1 MSAQPTGGAAWAVA
15 AVIVMSGC
23 GGSSPSP
30 DRPSSDPPSTIPGA
44 TTVYGTERLAWLQ
57 PGHVSGM
64 QFRAYVDNTPVELN
78 AAACNGTIPDSECS
92 SPLPSMTDG
101 VHSIALAAVSSGLE
115 GERSPSITVQKLSTR
130 SVVSVASFPDA
141 RVSAGGLRFDA
152 VVTISGVSFTIDV
165 VARGLKGP
173 TQLAATPDGR
183 LLIADADA
191 RVHLIR
197 PGEPESREVALD
209 ARMLL
214 QPSSAG
220 GLGLAVHPDFA
231 QNRFVYVSFLAQDG
245 PERTLLRIVRLR
257 EVGRHARRA
266 AGVVRGA
273 ARGSSSGSACRR
285 RVVRRPA
292 KAPVWHSA
300 QTGSLYTL
308 LPAGVE
314 FDNEPA
320 ASRPSASLLRI
331 TDEGRVPEAEP
342 LSGVTAHPLG
352 FAWHPSTA
360 ALWLILPGV
369 NGEAVVRSGAD
380 APVSGIDV
388 AGGSVIRLTDGG
400 GSSSGALVIQDS
412 GATELARAFPQGID
426 HESIG
431 ALRLT
436 VPIIAERFLDG
447 VSDRIIDVVPAGGG
461 TLYLATSN
469 AGGQEGAPGN
479 SGDVVVR
486 LRPQPR

>member
-1 MSAQPTGGAAWAVA
+1 
-15 AVIVMSGC
+15 MSGC

-57 PGHVSGM
+57 PGHASGM
-64 QFRAYVDNTPVELN
+64 QFRAYVDSTPVELN

-101 VHSIALAAVSSGLE
+101 VHSIALAAVSNGLE
-115 GERSPSITVQKLSTR
+115 GERSPSITVQKVSAR

-141 RVSAGGLRFDA
+141 RISAGGLRFDR
-152 VVTISGVSFTIDV
+152 VLTISGVSFTIDI

-173 TQLAATPDGR
+173 MQLAALPDGR
-183 LLIADADA
+183 LLVADADA
-191 RVHLIR
+191 RVRVIR

-209 ARMLL
+209 ARELL

-257 EVGRHARRA
+257 EVGDTLGEPLALFEAPLVVLPRA
-266 AGVVRGA
+266 SRVADAGATPRLAFGPD
-273 ARGSSSGSACRR
+273 GL
-285 RVVRRPA
+285 
-292 KAPVWHSA
+292 
-300 QTGSLYTL
+300 LYAL

-369 NGEAVVRSGAD
+369 NGEAVVRSSAAG
-380 APVSGIDV
+380 PVSSIDV
-388 AGGSVIRLTDGG
+388 AGGNVMRLTDGG

-412 GATELARAFPQGID
+412 GATELARAFPQGVD

-436 VPIIAERFLDG
+436 VPILAEGLLPG
-447 VSDRIIDVVPAGGG
+447 LSDRIIDVVPAGGG
-461 TLYLATSN
+461 TLYLATNN
-469 AGGQEGAPGN
+469 AGGADGAPGN